1 MLILTK
7 NTSIEYVYKINVWTT
22 NLCKIDWCIVYW
34 YSSSRVTYILF
45 INFFS
50 QKNHALNRPRVKINI
65 NVYLIFYCLISLE
78 GVKTMPIVLLFKAYK
93 LHASLP
99 NW

>member
-7 NTSIEYVYKINVWTT
+7 NISIEYVYKINVWTT
-22 NLCKIDWCIVYW
+22 DLCIVYG
-34 YSSSRVTYILF
+34 YQSSTVTYILF

>member
-1 MLILTK
+1 MFIDIQALQRLVFYSLTF
-7 NTSIEYVYKINVWTT
+7 S
-22 NLCKIDWCIVYW
+22 
-34 YSSSRVTYILF
+34 
-45 INFFS
+45 S
-50 QKNHALNRPRVKINI
+50 QKNRALNRPRVTINI

-99 NW
+99 N

>member
-22 NLCKIDWCIVYW
+22 DIRLMYCLLILKL
-34 YSSSRVTYILF
+34 YSDLYFIHQLF
-45 INFFS
+45 L
-50 QKNHALNRPRVKINI
+50 QKNNALNRPRVKINI